1 VIPVGRKPQSRSP
14 LTAPDVGVSSA
25 RFFGSGRVSLRRGDY
40 EDRGEVEYP
49 GQPFRN
55 SRGFDVYLR
64 YTITIRGCSNCYA
77 STDVVEEAPHKD
89 LLEKN
94 VYSENLWDNLDV
106 AHRLVPLWAIGQA
119 SIDWVEGETD
129 KGLLKCRTAEHKQE
143 ERARG

>member
-1 VIPVGRKPQSRSP
+1 MLAPLGSSDLGGFPYVAVITRIGARSSTPDNRLGTRGR
-14 LTAPDVGVSSA
+14 
-25 RFFGSGRVSLRRGDY
+25 
-40 EDRGEVEYP
+40 
-49 GQPFRN
+49 
-55 SRGFDVYLR
+55 FDVYLR

-77 STDVVEEAPHKD
+77 STDVVEGAPHKD

-94 VYSENLWDNLDV
+94 VYSEDLWDNLDV